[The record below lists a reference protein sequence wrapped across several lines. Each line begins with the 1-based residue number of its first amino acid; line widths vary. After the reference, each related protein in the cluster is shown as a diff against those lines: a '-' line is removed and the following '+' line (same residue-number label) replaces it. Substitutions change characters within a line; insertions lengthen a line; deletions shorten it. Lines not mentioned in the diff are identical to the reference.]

1 MQVKVLAHALYTIG
15 LSFAAAYFASFPL
28 VGWRFLVPGS
38 HTFGLLCA
46 TGLTIIGVRVI
57 SNFATLVWTGVVLCG
72 LVYSTVVSL
81 VAVLLATDAIHAKD
95 YFIIGMPV
103 SAALAI
109 GVMVSEARSA
119 DKSVVHAIVIAKL
132 GALWLMLLGLYF
144 ALPFVTADIEILR
157 FVRLQLLS
165 VPAGASAS
173 VCLAFALRLLVAHR
187 GSSGR

>member
-1 MQVKVLAHALYTIG
+1 
-15 LSFAAAYFASFPL
+15 
-28 VGWRFLVPGS
+28 
-38 HTFGLLCA
+38 
-46 TGLTIIGVRVI
+46 
-57 SNFATLVWTGVVLCG
+57 
-72 LVYSTVVSL
+72 VVSL
-81 VAVLLATDAIHAKD
+81 IAVLLATDAIHAKD
-95 YFIIGMPV
+95 HFIIGMPV
-103 SAALAI
+103 SAAVAI

-132 GALWLMLLGLYF
+132 GELWLNIRIVL
-144 ALPFVTADIEILR
+144 ALPFVTAHIEILR